1 MSLIAEFKKM
11 PIAKF
16 EEWSLAVAIEGMTE
30 DTNAFLQAH
39 AKPLTE
45 YDGSGYVYSTLLEYL
60 AEKGIDLEESEYALL
75 ASEMTD
81 KYYDLCTVLTNEHKS
96 AYLGRLNL
104 TDFDEDELRD
114 YYNELNDTEEKQAG
128 SFMLE
133 AIRVLQFNLR
143 EADETTVVLLTLS

>member
-16 EEWSLAVAIEGMTE
+16 EEWSLAVAIEGMNE
-30 DTNAFLQAH
+30 ETNAFLQTH

-81 KYYDLCTVLTNEHKS
+81 NHYELCTVLTNEHKA
-96 AYLGRLNL
+96 AYLKQLDLAN
-104 TDFDEDELRD
+104 FDEHELKD
-114 YYNELNDTEEKQAG
+114 YYNEFNDTDENEAG

-143 EADETTVVLLTLS
+143 EADETTIVMLTLL